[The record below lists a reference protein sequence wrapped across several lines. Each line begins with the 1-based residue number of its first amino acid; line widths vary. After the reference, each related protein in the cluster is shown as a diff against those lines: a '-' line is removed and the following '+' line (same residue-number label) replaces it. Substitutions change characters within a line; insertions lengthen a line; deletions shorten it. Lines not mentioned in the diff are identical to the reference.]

1 MYSKK
6 TGFKN
11 WLNTVSIF
19 SSRLCLGLYAFKRKA
34 YFASVIMDLMQC
46 LTKVKD
52 VLTRNGTVHGS
63 RIHMA

>member
-11 WLNTVSIF
+11 LLNTVSIL
-19 SSRLCLGLYAFKRKA
+19 SSRRCLGLYAFKRKA

-46 LTKVKD
+46 LTKVWYLQQAD
-52 VLTRNGTVHGS
+52 FMNTRAKNHS
-63 RIHMA
+63 K